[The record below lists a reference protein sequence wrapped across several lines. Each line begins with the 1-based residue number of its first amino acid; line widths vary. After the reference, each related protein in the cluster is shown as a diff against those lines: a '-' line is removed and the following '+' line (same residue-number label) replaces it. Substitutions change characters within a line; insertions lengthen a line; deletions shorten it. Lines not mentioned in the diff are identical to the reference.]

1 VSQASPGKSIM
12 EKKANGSTG
21 KVTAEAMQSSLR
33 EAEEAFA
40 AALAHV
46 RACAARAKSTSVN
59 KVEDASSMENTAT
72 TLPDSNSA
80 QAELLAAQEA
90 FAAARASVRE
100 WKLRGSSAAVRSDGN
115 TSGGETIAPL
125 PPNPAWAYYPAPVA
139 EVPREA
145 NDSRFTHSFDLTHN
159 TSRTAADI
167 EAEAKAAQV
176 FFGEWGFVVIAN
188 VLSPPECSDTLSE
201 IWATLEERTPGLN
214 RNDAGTYALLS
225 PQR

>member
-1 VSQASPGKSIM
+1 M
-12 EKKANGSTG
+12 EKKANGSTS
-21 KVTAEAMQSSLR
+21 KVTTEATHSSLH

-46 RACAARAKSTSVN
+46 RDCAARAKLEGTSVDKAKDDSN
-59 KVEDASSMENTAT
+59 FVENTVT
-72 TLPDSNSA
+72 SLPGSSTA
-80 QAELLAAQEA
+80 QAELSAAQEA
-90 FAAARASVRE
+90 FAATRASVRE
-100 WKLRGSSAAVRSDGN
+100 WKRRGSSAAMHNDSNPRGSE
-115 TSGGETIAPL
+115 SIAPL

-159 TSRTAADI
+159 EGRSADDI
-167 EAEAKAAQV
+167 EAEAKAARD
-176 FFGEWGFVVIAN
+176 FFEEWGFVVFAN
-188 VLSPPECSDTLSE
+188 VLSPQECSDTLSE

-214 RNDAGTYALLS
+214 RNDAGTYALLC